1 MTPLQHSSSASA
13 GRRAGATTNTSL
25 LGFSHTP
32 LHAGSPAPA
41 FSREEWQKS
50 YDARIKKAAAI
61 DSCLNTDSARTDL
74 SVQKQMSQAIKSRNQ
89 QFEEL
94 ERLLEA

>member
-1 MTPLQHSSSASA
+1 MTPLQHSSSVSA
-13 GRRAGATTNTSL
+13 GRRAGATTDASL

-41 FSREEWQKS
+41 FSREAWQKS
-50 YDARIKKAAAI
+50 YEGRVK
-61 DSCLNTDSARTDL
+61 
-74 SVQKQMSQAIKSRNQ
+74 